1 MISHIK
7 KKPYCKVGLM
17 VVLLV
22 VSILFSGC
30 SQNHQIALESEMQCS
45 ISISCSTALEHA
57 EQLPDGVLQMLP
69 EDGWI
74 LEEITVPIQ
83 EGDTVFDVLL
93 RTVLENDIHMEYVDT
108 PVYDSAYIEGIANLY
123 EFDAGEQSGWMY
135 SVNEEFPNYG
145 CSSYQVKDG
154 DVICWVYT
162 CNLGTDV
169 RGETI

>member
-1 MISHIK
+1 MIPRIRK
-7 KKPYCKVGLM
+7 KHDYKVGLL
-17 VVLLV
+17 VVLIF

-30 SQNHQIALESEMQCS
+30 SQNNQTELESDLQCS

-57 EQLPDGVLQMLP
+57 EQLPEGVLQMLP

-74 LEEITVPIQ
+74 LEETTVPMQ

-93 RTVLENDIHMEYVDT
+93 RTVQANDIHMEYADT

-123 EFDAGEQSGWMY
+123 EFDAGGQSGWMY
-135 SVNEEFPNYG
+135 SVNGEFPNYG
-145 CSSYQVKDG
+145 CSAYTVSEG

-162 CNLGTDV
+162 CNLGDDV
-169 RGETI
+169 RGETV

>member
-17 VVLLV
+17 VVLLF

>member
-7 KKPYCKVGLM
+7 KKPYCKVGLI
-17 VVLLV
+17 VVLLFA
-22 VSILFSGC
+22 SILFSGC
-30 SQNHQIALESEMQCS
+30 SQNNQTALESELQCS

-57 EQLPDGVLQMLP
+57 ELLPDGVLQMLP

-74 LEEITVPIQ
+74 LEEITVPMQ

-93 RTVLENDIHMEYVDT
+93 RTAQENDINMEYVDT

-135 SVNEEFPNYG
+135 SVNGEFPNYG
-145 CSSYQVKDG
+145 CSGYTVTEG

-162 CNLGTDV
+162 CNLGDDV
-169 RGETI
+169 RGETV

>member
-1 MISHIK
+1 M
-7 KKPYCKVGLM
+7 
-17 VVLLV
+17 
-22 VSILFSGC
+22 
-30 SQNHQIALESEMQCS
+30 
-45 ISISCSTALEHA
+45 
-57 EQLPDGVLQMLP
+57 
-69 EDGWI
+69 
-74 LEEITVPIQ
+74 PIQ

>member
-17 VVLLV
+17 VVLLF

-30 SQNHQIALESEMQCS
+30 SQNHQIALESEVQCS